1 MRVVRR
7 FQRPHAIA
15 RAVLLIAGQARGA
28 APTDSRVEPD
38 AYQSAEADRWIV
50 LRQAGAEGDE
60 ACDAFVAADV
70 WEFDGCNGRA
80 IGAGGGAGGGVEVW
94 LRLVDGVC
102 RSKWYSDLGCH
113 EPL

>member
-1 MRVVRR
+1 MVRR
-7 FQRPHAIA
+7 FQRFGAIA
-15 RAVLLIAGQARGA
+15 GAVLLVAGQARGA

-94 LRLVDGVC
+94 QFLASGMYGVHF
-102 RSKWYSDLGCH
+102 YAG
-113 EPL
+113 

>member
-1 MRVVRR
+1 MVRR
-7 FQRPHAIA
+7 FQRFGAIA
-15 RAVLLIAGQARGA
+15 GAVLLVAGQARGA

-70 WEFDGCNGRA
+70 WEFDGCYGLWGSHLGRRRCRQRC
-80 IGAGGGAGGGVEVW
+80 GGLVVISGWGV
-94 LRLVDGVC
+94 
-102 RSKWYSDLGCH
+102 
-113 EPL
+113 